1 MLQRSKKLSGNRNS
15 LEYQV
20 CENKM
25 TGGYKKKFIFCPDA
39 SALSLN

>member
-1 MLQRSKKLSGNRNS
+1 MLQRSEKLSGNRSS

-20 CENKM
+20 FENNM

-39 SALSLN
+39 STLSLD